1 PLQNATR
8 FVTHSNAKVIR
19 RQMAQALSKINSMK
33 NRPFNLDAFLNVAI
47 PFTERYANFFVIN
60 CMAEEKE
67 LADSFCG
74 FVEWRMRLQIIFDI
88 DKKGGSIETHLNP
101 NVYRETCDLPSKL
114 VQMTVFRPIFCK
126 VWLLAIVND
135 SVMPE

>member
-1 PLQNATR
+1 
-8 FVTHSNAKVIR
+8 
-19 RQMAQALSKINSMK
+19 
-33 NRPFNLDAFLNVAI
+33 
-47 PFTERYANFFVIN
+47 
-60 CMAEEKE
+60 MAEEKE

-114 VQMTVFRPIFCK
+114 VQTTAFRPIFCK

-135 SVMPE
+135 SVMPEQLNVMANQFDVTIKKQFINMKHKEILAPKLALKSILMKREKLLELDGA